1 MLPPALCFCW
11 LRLQLR
17 DPPPRG
23 IVSPQQQQQQQQQQ
37 QVLQPPPPLQHLQ
50 QPDQQQQEGQ
60 QQLPQLQQQHQQQQR
75 RRPYLQQQSLRDKNL
90 SFSGALRGTKT
101 LSDMLQLLENPQWGD
116 ALGDLDAVSVVGALV
131 WLVKS
136 SEWQQLQ
143 QEGSVGQQQWK
154 VKRQCLA
161 CIQVNKR
168 QGLWLGFVI
177 GRVGVGGCLVGLEG
191 AGWRERV
198 GGVAGEIGQLLADHR
213 LGNQHREEWWVSGS
227 DYRAVSIG
235 EYLQGVS
242 ITSAAGGGPQ
252 SEASPVKYALFNLG
266 HVPAVGCTKHSCDG
280 CC

>member
-1 MLPPALCFCW
+1 

-23 IVSPQQQQQQQQQQ
+23 IVSPKQPGQQQ

-50 QPDQQQQEGQ
+50 QPDQQQQEQQ
-60 QQLPQLQQQHQQQQR
+60 QQLPQHQQQQQR

-116 ALGDLDAVSVVGALV
+116 AFGDLDAVSVVGVLV

-168 QGLWLGFVI
+168 QGLWRAFLI
-177 GRVGVGGCLVGLEG
+177 GRVGVCVFGGGGGSGWEG
-191 AGWRERV
+191 WQ
-198 GGVAGEIGQLLADHR
+198 GEM
-213 LGNQHREEWWVSGS
+213 GS
-227 DYRAVSIG
+227 CWQTTDLRPAYT
-235 EYLQGVS
+235 GVS
-242 ITSAAGGGPQ
+242 FG
-252 SEASPVKYALFNLG
+252 E
-266 HVPAVGCTKHSCDG
+266 
-280 CC
+280 